1 MFNVLLKMVRCT
13 NNPHHNVPATNLKKH
28 LTSCQISPLLT
39 TEEKLHLYEESVQLN
54 QSGIRVP
61 ELVRSI
67 HSSPTS
73 LAQTK
78 QKDDNTFIEVLQQQ
92 RDLKRRRVAYR
103 KKASYTGKK
112 NNTEV
117 RNLY

>member
-1 MFNVLLKMVRCT
+1 MARCT
-13 NNPHHNVPATNLKKH
+13 NNHHHYVPASNLKKH
-28 LTSCQISPLLT
+28 LTSCKKITPLLT

-54 QSGIRVP
+54 QSGIKVP
-61 ELVRSI
+61 ELLHSLQ
-67 HSSPTS
+67 SSPTS
-73 LAQTK
+73 LTQTT
-78 QKDDNTFIEVLQQQ
+78 QKNDNTFIEVLQQQ